1 MALGLF
7 NGNSALEKEG
17 AICYY
22 KKMYYI
28 IANLLSGKGAGKKC
42 LETAE
47 KFLTQNNLPFKT
59 EIINGHGSGRAL
71 AQKAC
76 QEAKAALLEKGADGP
91 ESHTVIAIG
100 GDGTFHEV
108 LNGMDFTVARLG
120 LVPAGRGND
129 YAVGAKISFDPKEA
143 MKAIVHGKPVDRDYI
158 QVGDRR
164 CLNVCGTGLDVE
176 VLKLTEENKN
186 TYIFSLSKLLLNY
199 KPYTVQIERDGF
211 TQEYKCVMAAF
222 CNGTQFGGGIKLC
235 PPAKNDDGK
244 MDLMIVK
251 PPKGPVLMAMPAF
264 VAGQHIGKPWAEHVV
279 CDKAKITVLN
289 AAAIEIDG
297 EIYNDNVLDASIV
310 PGGFKTF
317 E

>member
-1 MALGLF
+1 MPNRA
-7 NGNSALEKEG
+7 NRATISP
-17 AICYY
+17 
-22 KKMYYI
+22 MYYI

-59 EIINGHGSGRAL
+59 EIIDGHGSGRAL

-76 QEAKAALLEKGADGP
+76 QEAKALQAQNAAASNDSGSL
-91 ESHTVIAIG
+91 HTVIAIG

-108 LNGMDFTVARLG
+108 LNGMDFSAARLG

-129 YAVGAKISFDPKEA
+129 YAVGAKISFDPKIA
-143 MKAIVHGKPVDRDYI
+143 MQKIVHGKPVDRDYI

-199 KPYTVQIERDGF
+199 KPYTVQVERDGF

-279 CDKAKITVLN
+279 CDAAKIAVLN

-297 EIYNDNVLDASIV
+297 EIYNDSVLDARIV

>member
-1 MALGLF
+1 
-7 NGNSALEKEG
+7 
-17 AICYY
+17 
-22 KKMYYI
+22 MYYI
-28 IANLLSGKGAGKKC
+28 IANLQSGRGAGKKC
-42 LETAE
+42 LEAAQ
-47 KFLTQNNLPFKT
+47 KYLTEENLPFKT
-59 EIINGHGSGRAL
+59 ECIDGHGSGRAL

-76 QEAKAALLEKGADGP
+76 QEAKAAEPSNDSSL
-91 ESHTVIAIG
+91 SNNTVIAIG

-108 LNGMDFTVARLG
+108 LNGMDFGAARLG

-143 MKAIVHGKPVDRDYI
+143 MQTIVHGKPVARDYI

-199 KPYTVQIERDGF
+199 KPYTVQVERDGF

-222 CNGTQFGGGIKLC
+222 CNGTQFGGGIKIC

-251 PPKGPVLMAMPAF
+251 PPKGPTIMAMPAF
-264 VAGQHIGKPWAEHVV
+264 VAGQHM
-279 CDKAKITVLN
+279 AKESF
-289 AAAIEIDG
+289 A
-297 EIYNDNVLDASIV
+297 
-310 PGGFKTF
+310 KTLKSP
-317 E
+317 

>member
-1 MALGLF
+1 
-7 NGNSALEKEG
+7 
-17 AICYY
+17 
-22 KKMYYI
+22 MYYI

-59 EIINGHGSGRAL
+59 EIIDGHGSGRAL

-76 QEAKAALLEKGADGP
+76 QEAKALQAQNAAASTAPGMSTAAAASTALGSSTAAF
-91 ESHTVIAIG
+91 HTVIAIG

-108 LNGMDFTVARLG
+108 LNGMDFSAARLG

-143 MKAIVHGKPVDRDYI
+143 MQAIVHGKPVDRDYI
-158 QVGDRR
+158 QVGERR

-279 CDKAKITVLN
+279 CDAAKITVLN

-297 EIYNDNVLDASIV
+297 EIYNDSVLDARIV

>member
-1 MALGLF
+1 
-7 NGNSALEKEG
+7 
-17 AICYY
+17 
-22 KKMYYI
+22 MYYI

-42 LETAE
+42 LEAAE
-47 KFLTQNNLPFKT
+47 KYLADQNLPFKT
-59 EIINGHGSGRAL
+59 EYIEGHGSGRAL

-76 QEAKAALLEKGADGP
+76 QEAKALQAQNAADSNDSGSP
-91 ESHTVIAIG
+91 NAAGTSADSNTVIAIG

-108 LNGMDFTVARLG
+108 LNGMDFGAARLG

-143 MKAIVHGKPVDRDYI
+143 MKAIVRGKPVSRDYI

-199 KPYTVQIERDGF
+199 QPYTVQVERDGW

-222 CNGTQFGGGIKLC
+222 CNGTQFGGGIKIC

-264 VAGQHIGKPWAEHVV
+264 VAGQHMAKDWVEHVV
-279 CDKAKITVLN
+279 CDKAKITVMN

-297 EIYNDNVLDASIV
+297 EIYQDNVLDARIV

-317 E
+317 A

>member
-1 MALGLF
+1 
-7 NGNSALEKEG
+7 
-17 AICYY
+17 
-22 KKMYYI
+22 MYYI

-71 AQKAC
+71 AQKVC
-76 QEAKAALLEKGADGP
+76 QEAKALQAQSAAASNAPSMSTVAAASTALGSSTDPAAF
-91 ESHTVIAIG
+91 HTVIAIG

-108 LNGMDFTVARLG
+108 LNGMDFSAARLG

-129 YAVGAKISFDPKEA
+129 YAVGAKISFDPKIA
-143 MKAIVHGKPVDRDYI
+143 MQTIVHGKPVDRDYI

-199 KPYTVQIERDGF
+199 QPYTVQVERDGF

-235 PPAKNDDGK
+235 PSAKIDDGK

-251 PPKGPVLMAMPAF
+251 QPKGPVLMAMPVF
-264 VAGQHIGKPWAEHVV
+264 IAGQHIGKSWAEHVV
-279 CDKAKITVLN
+279 CDKAKITVMN
-289 AAAIEIDG
+289 SGCIEIDG
-297 EIYNDNVLDASIV
+297 EIYNDSVLDARIV

>member
-1 MALGLF
+1 
-7 NGNSALEKEG
+7 
-17 AICYY
+17 
-22 KKMYYI
+22 MYYI

-47 KFLTQNNLPFKT
+47 KYLTENNLEFQT
-59 EIINGHGSGRAL
+59 EIIDGHGSGRAL
-71 AQKAC
+71 AQKVCAL
-76 QEAKAALLEKGADGP
+76 AKSAGTSTD
-91 ESHTVIAIG
+91 SNTVIAIG

-108 LNGMDFTVARLG
+108 LNGMDFSAARLG

-129 YAVGAKISFDPKEA
+129 YAVGAKISFDPKIA
-143 MKAIVHGKPVDRDYI
+143 MQKIVHGTPVDRDYI

-199 KPYTVQIERDGF
+199 QPYTVQIERDGF

-235 PPAKNDDGK
+235 PPAKIDDGK

-251 PPKGPVLMAMPAF
+251 PPKGPVLMAMPVF
-264 VAGQHIGKPWAEHVV
+264 IAGQHIGKSWAEHVV
-279 CDKAKITVLN
+279 CDKAKITVMN
-289 AAAIEIDG
+289 SGCIEIDG
-297 EIYNDNVLDASIV
+297 EIYNDSVLDARIV

-317 E
+317 A

>member
-1 MALGLF
+1 
-7 NGNSALEKEG
+7 
-17 AICYY
+17 
-22 KKMYYI
+22 MYYI
-28 IANLLSGKGAGKKC
+28 IANLQSGKGAGKSC
-42 LETAE
+42 LDTVQ
-47 KFLTQNNLPFKT
+47 KILTNENLEYKT

-76 QEAKAALLEKGADGP
+76 QEAKAALLEKGSDGP

-108 LNGMDFTVARLG
+108 LNGMDFTAARLG

-143 MKAIVHGKPVDRDYI
+143 MKAIVHGKPVSRDYI

-279 CDKAKITVLN
+279 CDKAKITVTN

-297 EIYNDNVLDASIV
+297 EIYNDNVLDAQIV

-317 E
+317 EPL

>member
-1 MALGLF
+1 
-7 NGNSALEKEG
+7 
-17 AICYY
+17 
-22 KKMYYI
+22 MYYI

-42 LETAE
+42 LEAAE
-47 KFLTQNNLPFKT
+47 KYLTDQNLPFKT
-59 EIINGHGSGRAL
+59 EYIEGHGSGRAL
-71 AQKAC
+71 AQKFC
-76 QEAKAALLEKGADGP
+76 ALAKGASQAQNAAASSASGSPAD
-91 ESHTVIAIG
+91 SNIVIAIG

-108 LNGMDFTVARLG
+108 LNGMDFSAARLG

-143 MKAIVHGKPVDRDYI
+143 MQAIVHGTPVDRDYI

-199 KPYTVQIERDGF
+199 KPYTVQVERDGW

-264 VAGQHIGKPWAEHVV
+264 VAGQHMAKDWVEHVV
-279 CDKAKITVLN
+279 CDKAKITVMN
-289 AAAIEIDG
+289 AATIEIDG
-297 EIYNDNVLDASIV
+297 EIYQDNVLDACIV

-317 E
+317 EPLV

>member
-1 MALGLF
+1 
-7 NGNSALEKEG
+7 
-17 AICYY
+17 
-22 KKMYYI
+22 MYYI

-59 EIINGHGSGRAL
+59 EIIDGHGSGRAL

-76 QEAKAALLEKGADGP
+76 QEAKAALLEKGSDGP

-108 LNGMDFTVARLG
+108 LNGMDFTAARLG

-143 MKAIVHGKPVDRDYI
+143 MQAIVHGKPASRDYI

-186 TYIFSLSKLLLNY
+186 TYIFFFFFLLLNY
-199 KPYTVQIERDGF
+199 NRFQNCF
-211 TQEYKCVMAAF
+211 
-222 CNGTQFGGGIKLC
+222 
-235 PPAKNDDGK
+235 
-244 MDLMIVK
+244 
-251 PPKGPVLMAMPAF
+251 
-264 VAGQHIGKPWAEHVV
+264 
-279 CDKAKITVLN
+279 
-289 AAAIEIDG
+289 
-297 EIYNDNVLDASIV
+297 
-310 PGGFKTF
+310 
-317 E
+317 

>member
-1 MALGLF
+1 
-7 NGNSALEKEG
+7 
-17 AICYY
+17 
-22 KKMYYI
+22 MYYI

-59 EIINGHGSGRAL
+59 EIIDGHGSGRAL

-143 MKAIVHGKPVDRDYI
+143 MKAIVHGKPASRDYI

-279 CDKAKITVLN
+279 CDKAKITVTN

-297 EIYNDNVLDASIV
+297 EIYQDNVLDAQIV
-310 PGGFKTF
+310 PGGLKTF
-317 E
+317 EPL

>member
-1 MALGLF
+1 
-7 NGNSALEKEG
+7 
-17 AICYY
+17 
-22 KKMYYI
+22 MYYI

-59 EIINGHGSGRAL
+59 EIIDGHGSGRAL
-71 AQKAC
+71 AQKVCAL
-76 QEAKAALLEKGADGP
+76 AKGGASTDT
-91 ESHTVIAIG
+91 SASNTVIAIG

-108 LNGMDFTVARLG
+108 LNGMDFSAARLG

-129 YAVGAKISFDPKEA
+129 YAVGAKISFDPKIA
-143 MKAIVHGKPVDRDYI
+143 MQKIVHGTPVDRDYI

-199 KPYTVQIERDGF
+199 QPYTVQIERNGF

-235 PPAKNDDGK
+235 PPAKIDDGK

-251 PPKGPVLMAMPAF
+251 QPKGPVLMAMPVF
-264 VAGQHIGKPWAEHVV
+264 IAGQHIGKSWAEHVV
-279 CDKAKITVLN
+279 CDKAKIMVTN

-297 EIYNDNVLDASIV
+297 EIYQDSVLDARIV

>member
-1 MALGLF
+1 
-7 NGNSALEKEG
+7 
-17 AICYY
+17 
-22 KKMYYI
+22 MYYI

-47 KFLTQNNLPFKT
+47 KYLKENNLDFQT
-59 EIINGHGSGRAL
+59 EIIDGHGSGRAL
-71 AQKAC
+71 AQKVC
-76 QEAKAALLEKGADGP
+76 ALAKGAASADT
-91 ESHTVIAIG
+91 SASNTVIAIG

-108 LNGMDFTVARLG
+108 LNGMDFSAARLG

-129 YAVGAKISFDPKEA
+129 YAVGAKISFDPKIA
-143 MKAIVHGKPVDRDYI
+143 MQAIVHGTPVERDYI

-199 KPYTVQIERDGF
+199 KPYTVQIERDGM
-211 TQEYKCVMAAF
+211 TQEYQCVMAAF
-222 CNGTQFGGGIKLC
+222 CNGSQFGGGIKLC
-235 PPAKNDDGK
+235 PPAKINDGK

-251 PPKGPVLMAMPAF
+251 QPKGPVLMAMPVF
-264 VAGQHIGKPWAEHVV
+264 VAGQHMGKAWAEHVV
-279 CDKAKITVLN
+279 CDKAKITVMN
-289 AAAIEIDG
+289 AGCIEIDG
-297 EIYNDNVLDASIV
+297 EIYNDNVLDGRIV

>member
-1 MALGLF
+1 
-7 NGNSALEKEG
+7 
-17 AICYY
+17 
-22 KKMYYI
+22 MYYI
-28 IANLLSGKGAGKKC
+28 IANLLSGRGAGKKC

-47 KFLTQNNLPFKT
+47 KFLTQNNLSFKT
-59 EIINGHGSGRAL
+59 EIIDGHGSGRAL

-76 QEAKAALLEKGADGP
+76 QEAKALQTQNAAASTASGTSIASNDSGSPTGAG
-91 ESHTVIAIG
+91 SFHTVIAIG

-108 LNGMDFTVARLG
+108 LNGMDFSAARLG

-143 MKAIVHGKPVDRDYI
+143 MQAIVHGKPVDRDYI

-199 KPYTVQIERDGF
+199 KPYTVQVERDGF

-235 PPAKNDDGK
+235 PPAKIDDGK

-297 EIYNDNVLDASIV
+297 EIYQDSVLDARIV

-317 E
+317 EPLV

>member
-1 MALGLF
+1 
-7 NGNSALEKEG
+7 
-17 AICYY
+17 
-22 KKMYYI
+22 MYYI

-59 EIINGHGSGRAL
+59 EIIDGHGSGRAL

-76 QEAKAALLEKGADGP
+76 QEAKALQAQNN
-91 ESHTVIAIG
+91 TVIAIG

-108 LNGMDFTVARLG
+108 LNGMDFGAARLG

-143 MKAIVHGKPVDRDYI
+143 MQAIVHGKPVDRDYI

-297 EIYNDNVLDASIV
+297 EIYQDSVLDAQIV

-317 E
+317 EPL

>member
-1 MALGLF
+1 
-7 NGNSALEKEG
+7 
-17 AICYY
+17 
-22 KKMYYI
+22 MYYI

-59 EIINGHGSGRAL
+59 EIIDGHGSGRAL
-71 AQKAC
+71 AQKVC
-76 QEAKAALLEKGADGP
+76 ALAKGAASNNLGSP
-91 ESHTVIAIG
+91 TAAGTSTASNTVIAIG

-108 LNGMDFTVARLG
+108 LNGMDFSAARLG

-143 MKAIVHGKPVDRDYI
+143 MKAIVHGKPVSRDYI

-199 KPYTVQIERDGF
+199 KPYTVQIERDGW

-279 CDKAKITVLN
+279 CDKAKITVTN

-297 EIYNDNVLDASIV
+297 EIYQDNVLDAQIV

-317 E
+317 EPL

>member
-1 MALGLF
+1 
-7 NGNSALEKEG
+7 
-17 AICYY
+17 
-22 KKMYYI
+22 MYYI

-47 KFLTQNNLPFKT
+47 NFLAQNNLPFHT

-76 QEAKAALLEKGADGP
+76 QEAKALQAQSAAASNNSGSPSDSGAPAAKPAGAG
-91 ESHTVIAIG
+91 SFHTVIAIG

-108 LNGMDFTVARLG
+108 LNGMDFSAARLG

-129 YAVGAKISFDPKEA
+129 YAVGAKISFDPKIA
-143 MKAIVHGKPVDRDYI
+143 MQTIVHGTPVDRDYI

-199 KPYTVQIERDGF
+199 QPYTVQIERDGL

-235 PPAKNDDGK
+235 PPAKIDDGK

-251 PPKGPVLMAMPAF
+251 QPKGPVLMAMPVF
-264 VAGQHIGKPWAEHVV
+264 IAGQHIGKSWAEHVV
-279 CDKAKITVLN
+279 CDKAKITVMN
-289 AAAIEIDG
+289 SGCIEIDG
-297 EIYNDNVLDASIV
+297 EIYNDSVLDAQIV
-310 PGGFKTF
+310 PCGFKTF
-317 E
+317 A

>member
-1 MALGLF
+1 
-7 NGNSALEKEG
+7 
-17 AICYY
+17 
-22 KKMYYI
+22 MYYI
-28 IANLLSGKGAGKKC
+28 IANLLSGKSAGKKC

-59 EIINGHGSGRAL
+59 EIIDGHGSGRAL

-108 LNGMDFTVARLG
+108 LNGMDFTAARLG

-143 MKAIVHGKPVDRDYI
+143 MQAIVHGKPASRDYI

-199 KPYTVQIERDGF
+199 KPYTVQIERDGW

-279 CDKAKITVLN
+279 CDKAKITVTN

-297 EIYNDNVLDASIV
+297 EIYQDNVLDAQIV

-317 E
+317 EPL

>member
-1 MALGLF
+1 
-7 NGNSALEKEG
+7 
-17 AICYY
+17 
-22 KKMYYI
+22 MYYI
-28 IANLLSGKGAGKKC
+28 IANLQSGRGAGKKC
-42 LETAE
+42 LEAAQ
-47 KFLTQNNLPFKT
+47 KYLTEENLPFKT
-59 EIINGHGSGRAL
+59 ECIDGHGSGRAL

-76 QEAKAALLEKGADGP
+76 QEAKAAEPSNDLSL
-91 ESHTVIAIG
+91 SNNTVIAIG

-108 LNGMDFTVARLG
+108 LNGMDFGAARLG

-143 MKAIVHGKPVDRDYI
+143 MQTIVHGKPVARDYI

-199 KPYTVQIERDGF
+199 KPYTVQVERDGF

-222 CNGTQFGGGIKLC
+222 CNGTQFGGGIKIC

-251 PPKGPVLMAMPAF
+251 PPKGPTIMAMPAF
-264 VAGQHIGKPWAEHVV
+264 VAGQHMAKDWVEHVV
-279 CDKAKITVLN
+279 CENAKITVMN
-289 AAAIEIDG
+289 AGNIEIDG
-297 EIYNDNVLDASIV
+297 EIYPDNVLDARIV
-310 PGGFKTF
+310 KGGFKTF
-317 E
+317 Q

>member
-1 MALGLF
+1 
-7 NGNSALEKEG
+7 
-17 AICYY
+17 
-22 KKMYYI
+22 MYYI
-28 IANLLSGKGAGKKC
+28 IANLQSGKGAGKKC

-47 KFLTQNNLPFKT
+47 KYLKENNLEFQT
-59 EIINGHGSGRAL
+59 EIIDGHGSGRAL
-71 AQKAC
+71 AQKVC
-76 QEAKAALLEKGADGP
+76 QEAKALQAQNAAASNDSGSL
-91 ESHTVIAIG
+91 HTVIAIG

-108 LNGMDFTVARLG
+108 LNGMDFSAARLG

-129 YAVGAKISFDPKEA
+129 YAVGAKISFDPKIA
-143 MKAIVHGKPVDRDYI
+143 MQAIVHGTPVDRDYI

-199 KPYTVQIERDGF
+199 KPYTVQIERDGM
-211 TQEYKCVMAAF
+211 TQEYQCVMAAF

-235 PPAKNDDGK
+235 PPAKINDGK

-251 PPKGPVLMAMPAF
+251 QPKGPVLMAMPVF
-264 VAGQHIGKPWAEHVV
+264 VAGQHMGKAWAEHVV
-279 CDKAKITVLN
+279 CDKAKITVMN
-289 AAAIEIDG
+289 AGCIEIDG
-297 EIYNDNVLDASIV
+297 EIYNDNVLDAQIV

>member
-1 MALGLF
+1 
-7 NGNSALEKEG
+7 
-17 AICYY
+17 
-22 KKMYYI
+22 MYYI

-59 EIINGHGSGRAL
+59 EIIDGHGSGRAL

-76 QEAKAALLEKGADGP
+76 QEAKALQA
-91 ESHTVIAIG
+91 HNNTVIAIG

-108 LNGMDFTVARLG
+108 LNGMDFTAARLG

-129 YAVGAKISFDPKEA
+129 YAVGAKISFDPKIA
-143 MKAIVHGKPVDRDYI
+143 MQTIVQGKPVDRDYI

-199 KPYTVQIERDGF
+199 KPYTVQVERDGF
-211 TQEYKCVMAAF
+211 KQEYKCVMAAF

-289 AAAIEIDG
+289 ADAIEIDG
-297 EIYNDNVLDASIV
+297 EIYQDNVLDAQIV

>member
-1 MALGLF
+1 
-7 NGNSALEKEG
+7 
-17 AICYY
+17 
-22 KKMYYI
+22 MYYI

-59 EIINGHGSGRAL
+59 EIIDGHGSGRAL

-76 QEAKAALLEKGADGP
+76 QEAKALQA
-91 ESHTVIAIG
+91 HNNTVIAIG

-108 LNGMDFTVARLG
+108 LNGMDFSAARLG

-143 MKAIVHGKPVDRDYI
+143 MQAIVHGKPVDRDYI
-158 QVGDRR
+158 QVGERR

-235 PPAKNDDGK
+235 PPAKIDDGK

-264 VAGQHIGKPWAEHVV
+264 VAGQHMAKDWVEHVV
-279 CDKAKITVLN
+279 CDKAKITVTN

-297 EIYNDNVLDASIV
+297 EIYQDNVLDAQIV

-317 E
+317 EPL

>member
-1 MALGLF
+1 
-7 NGNSALEKEG
+7 
-17 AICYY
+17 
-22 KKMYYI
+22 MYYI
-28 IANLLSGKGAGKKC
+28 IANLQSGKGAGKKC
-42 LETAE
+42 LEAAQ
-47 KFLTQNNLPFKT
+47 KFLTDKNLPFKT
-59 EIINGHGSGRAL
+59 EIIDGHGSGRAL

-76 QEAKAALLEKGADGP
+76 QAAKSSQAQNAAASNDSGQSNDSGAD
-91 ESHTVIAIG
+91 SNTVIAIG

-108 LNGMDFTVARLG
+108 LNGMDFGAARLG

-129 YAVGAKISFDPKEA
+129 YAVGAKISFDPKIA
-143 MKAIVHGKPVDRDYI
+143 MQAIVHGKPVDRDYI
-158 QVGDRR
+158 QVGERR

-186 TYIFSLSKLLLNY
+186 TYIFSLSKLLINY

-235 PPAKNDDGK
+235 PPAKIDDGK

-251 PPKGPVLMAMPAF
+251 QPKGPTIMAMPAF
-264 VAGQHIGKPWAEHVV
+264 VAGQHIGKPWAEHIV
-279 CDKAKITVLN
+279 CDKAKITVMD
-289 AAAIEIDG
+289 ADAVEMDG
-297 EIYNDNVLDASIV
+297 EIYNDSVLDAQIV

-317 E
+317 AERKD

>member
-1 MALGLF
+1 
-7 NGNSALEKEG
+7 
-17 AICYY
+17 
-22 KKMYYI
+22 MYYI

-59 EIINGHGSGRAL
+59 EIIDGHGSGRAL
-71 AQKAC
+71 AQKVC
-76 QEAKAALLEKGADGP
+76 QEAKALQAQSADASNAPGMSTASTAP
-91 ESHTVIAIG
+91 GMSTAAFHTVIAIG

-108 LNGMDFTVARLG
+108 LNGMDFSAARLG

-129 YAVGAKISFDPKEA
+129 YAVGAKISFDPKIA
-143 MKAIVHGKPVDRDYI
+143 MQTIVHGKPVDRDYI

-199 KPYTVQIERDGF
+199 QPYTVQIERDGL

-235 PPAKNDDGK
+235 PPAKIDDGK
-244 MDLMIVK
+244 MDLMIIK
-251 PPKGPVLMAMPAF
+251 QPKGPVLMAMPVF

-279 CDKAKITVLN
+279 CDKAKITVMN
-289 AAAIEIDG
+289 SGCIEIDG
-297 EIYNDNVLDASIV
+297 EIYNDNVLDARIV

>member
-1 MALGLF
+1 
-7 NGNSALEKEG
+7 
-17 AICYY
+17 
-22 KKMYYI
+22 MYYI
-28 IANLLSGKGAGKKC
+28 IANLQSGKGAGKKC
-42 LETAE
+42 LEAAQ
-47 KFLTQNNLPFKT
+47 KYLTDENLPFKT
-59 EIINGHGSGRAL
+59 EYIEGHGSGRAL

-76 QEAKAALLEKGADGP
+76 QEAKALQAQNAGAPASNPAASSASGSPTDSGAF
-91 ESHTVIAIG
+91 HTVIAIG

-108 LNGMDFTVARLG
+108 LNGMDFSAARLG

-143 MKAIVHGKPVDRDYI
+143 MKAIVHGKPVARDYI

-199 KPYTVQIERDGF
+199 KPYTVQVERDGF

-235 PPAKNDDGK
+235 PPAKIDDGK

-279 CDKAKITVLN
+279 CDKAKITVTN

-297 EIYNDNVLDASIV
+297 EIYNDNVLDARIV

-317 E
+317 EPL